1 MNSHPTRIKIISS
14 AAAAAA
20 ASSPNQN
27 NSNNS
32 LKRKTSNEPAT
43 TTTKKITLRL
53 RPPPPPQQQQPSS
66 SSSSSSPLP
75 PNSLDQINQIRSY
88 GLQLWHQ
95 IVNSTDQNGRP
106 RAIAFMDLP
115 SAVDYPDYYQFIK
128 HPMALNPIKS
138 KLESDHDPYLS
149 LDKLL
154 SDLKLVFSNA
164 KKYNVEQS
172 GIYKDAQALMKIVRK
187 DPFASVKE
195 DGQQNQSEIAEPKQ
209 KKLKIKLRPSQAA
222 HQISPTTA
230 PTNGIDPT
238 PTTLVIPPTPI
249 EPASQNGKLAQV
261 QAQPPPTAPSVAA
274 GTRVQTDS
282 QPAPPQVASRPK
294 TPSGGQLPSMS
305 SEEINRIQAEL
316 KVQTEARNRAQ
327 EESKQKQRE
336 EQLRLQEE
344 SRKAEAARQF
354 QLRQQ
359 AQTRQLE
366 LRQQAEAQQASSRTQ
381 ATRVQPQ
388 SQQSG
393 TSVSAQIPVQAAV
406 RSPARIQVQRQL
418 QSPSRLD
425 SAQSLLPTSP
435 TTNRV
440 AQTRTSPRGLTRPTT
455 PTPSS
460 YPPRISS
467 PSPSSKPK
475 SNLNLNKLKL
485 WIRTLIENLEG
496 LTDRTGRPFIEEFK
510 TLPDKNRWKSYYAV
524 IPDPIAFDNIHT
536 RNNRTGYKDFTSFFD
551 DVSRVFRNARHFN
564 EHGSMVWNDS
574 KVLEN
579 KFAELIRRPPQ
590 ELCEYVLPYLQNKT
604 KVDSSSGPINGQR
617 KSPGKEGPTS
627 SVGPSSTL
635 VAPVA
640 VPGLRRSSRSPSR
653 PPSAIGSPVTRAS
666 RAVSPLP
673 RRAAPPLGP
682 PKKLPSLPSS
692 STVDNSSIAAP
703 TRPVSRLSN
712 DISPA
717 LISISNPM
725 NSLANKFAIGLK
737 VRSMNVIPVK
747 SSDGYPPM
755 INRFR
760 IISRPKTMETLK
772 IKNRRVFQHC
782 FTVPKTSETIII
794 ESELNKSWPNTR
806 QLRSSSIG
814 LIKVKIDQIRVRGI
828 PERLTNYQQQQQTT
842 NGNGGNENNGG
853 GGGLVFTEVKLT
865 DGLNLIEFN
874 VTGKPDANKN
884 DLGSSLSSVPV
895 NGVTPIN
902 GTTTSTISSIPVL
915 PATQSSLVSAATTA
929 ATTNSGEG
937 NGSFVKEFYRLFIY
951 R

>member
-1 MNSHPTRIKIISS
+1 
-14 AAAAAA
+14 
-20 ASSPNQN
+20 
-27 NSNNS
+27 
-32 LKRKTSNEPAT
+32 
-43 TTTKKITLRL
+43 
-53 RPPPPPQQQQPSS
+53 
-66 SSSSSSPLP
+66 
-75 PNSLDQINQIRSY
+75 
-88 GLQLWHQ
+88 
-95 IVNSTDQNGRP
+95 
-106 RAIAFMDLP
+106 MDLP

-187 DPFASVKE
+187 DPFASAKE
-195 DGQQNQSEIAEPKQ
+195 DGQQNQCEIAEPKQ

-249 EPASQNGKLAQV
+249 EPVSQNGKLAQV
-261 QAQPPPTAPSVAA
+261 QAQAPPTAPSVAA

-344 SRKAEAARQF
+344 SRKAEAAP
-354 QLRQQ
+354 
-359 AQTRQLE
+359 
-366 LRQQAEAQQASSRTQ
+366 
-381 ATRVQPQ
+381 TRVQPQ

-393 TSVSAQIPVQAAV
+393 TSVSTQIPVQAAV

-425 SAQSLLPTSP
+425 STQSLLPTSP

-440 AQTRTSPRGLTRPTT
+440 SQTRTSPRGLTRPTT

-524 IPDPIAFDNIHT
+524 ISDPIAFDNIHT

-551 DVSRVFRNARHFN
+551 DVSRVFRNAQHFN
-564 EHGSMVWNDS
+564 EDGSMVWNDS

-617 KSPGKEGPTS
+617 KSPGKEGPSS

-635 VAPVA
+635 AAPVA

-682 PKKLPSLPSS
+682 PKKLPPLPSS

-737 VRSMNVIPVK
+737 VRFLKERIDLQTVFT
-747 SSDGYPPM
+747 SDQS
-755 INRFR
+755 IQN
-760 IISRPKTMETLK
+760 
-772 IKNRRVFQHC
+772 NN
-782 FTVPKTSETIII
+782 ETIII

-842 NGNGGNENNGG
+842 NVNGSNENNGG

-884 DLGSSLSSVPV
+884 DVGSSLSSVPV

-902 GTTTSTISSIPVL
+902 GTTTTTVSSIPVL